1 MLINCANKIKLQKWI
16 INLDKKKTKN
26 VLLVYGKSGLGK
38 YTTVYETLNELEYD
52 VHTFHSIDFLNKKN
66 IKALIT
72 KMVSNKSIYMMM
84 NKKKCKNA
92 IIIKEL
98 EALNKPH
105 NLKFITEIINN
116 NFTNNNNHIPLVCIA
131 SGDFFK
137 KLTDLEK
144 ISEKINFKK
153 PSNVEFKKH
162 IKQIFKEN
170 NMNVE
175 TKFITYIISNIDSN
189 FRQFNNIF
197 DYMINNPTTKYKLEQ
212 YQDIVDIIAINEN
225 KEIELYEMIV
235 KILNN
240 NDITLDKMIDYFNV
254 EKIFLPL
261 MIHQNLKLK
270 LFYNNNNKLD
280 DYLKIM
286 NIVSKSDI
294 IHKYIFDFHY
304 WNLQEAYC
312 ILSCYYPYC
321 IIKDFKKNIK
331 MSDLKFTSILNKNSL
346 KYATHLN
353 CNKIMRNSNKLLNF
367 DNIIL
372 IYYCRYLAK
381 YLLSDNILDQE
392 KGLKLLINNNYKIS
406 DISKIIKFSNFEQ
419 YENKYSKK
427 VYNKLK
433 KIHKNRYNLV

>member
-1 MLINCANKIKLQKWI
+1 MLINSVNKIKLKKWVT
-16 INLDKKKTKN
+16 NLDKKNTKN

-66 IKALIT
+66 IKSLIT
-72 KMVSNKSIYMMM
+72 KMVNNKSIYMMM

-116 NFTNNNNHIPLVCIA
+116 NFMNNSNCIPLVCIA
-131 SGDFFK
+131 SGNFFK
-137 KLTDLEK
+137 KLSDLEK
-144 ISEKINFKK
+144 ISEKIKFKK
-153 PSNVEFKKH
+153 PSNVEFKKY
-162 IKQIFKEN
+162 IRNVFKTK
-170 NMNVE
+170 NMVVE
-175 TKFITYIISNIDSN
+175 TKLTTYIAKSIDSN
-189 FRQFNNIF
+189 FRQFNNVL
-197 DYMINNPTTKYKLEQ
+197 DYMINNKTTKYKLTE
-212 YQDIVDIIAINEN
+212 YKDIVDIIAINES

-235 KILNN
+235 TILNS
-240 NDITLDKMIDYFNV
+240 NDMKLDKMIDFFNV

-270 LFYNNNNKLD
+270 LFYNNKNKLD

-286 NIVSKSDI
+286 NIISKSDI

-304 WNLQEAYC
+304 WNLQEAYS
-312 ILSCYYPYC
+312 ILSCYYPYH
-321 IIKDFKKNIK
+321 IIKDFKKKVK
-331 MSDLKFTSILNKNSL
+331 MEDLKFTSILNKNSL

-353 CNKIMRNSNKLLNF
+353 CNKIMRNSKKLLYF
-367 DNIIL
+367 DDMLL
-372 IYYCRYLAK
+372 IYYCRYLAR
-381 YLLSDNILDQE
+381 YLLSDNIMEQE
-392 KGLKLLINNNYKIS
+392 KGLELLINNNYKIS
-406 DISKIIKFSNFEQ
+406 DISKIIKFTNFEQ
-419 YENKYSKK
+419 YEKKYSKK

-433 KIHKNRYNLV
+433 KIHKQKYLS

>member
-1 MLINCANKIKLQKWI
+1 MLINSVNKSKLKKWVT
-16 INLDKKKTKN
+16 NLDKKSTKN

-38 YTTVYETLNELEYD
+38 YTTVYNTLNELEYD

-66 IKALIT
+66 IKMLIT
-72 KMVSNKSIYMMM
+72 KMVNNKSIYMMM

-105 NLKFITEIINN
+105 NLKFITEIINT
-116 NFTNNNNHIPLVCIA
+116 NFVNNNNSIPLVCIA
-131 SGDFFK
+131 SGNFFK
-137 KLTDLEK
+137 KLSDLEK
-144 ISEKINFKK
+144 ISEKIKFKK

-162 IKQIFKEN
+162 IRNIFKEK
-170 NMNVE
+170 NMSVE
-175 TKFITYIISNIDSN
+175 TKLTTYITKSIDSN
-189 FRQFNNIF
+189 FRQFNNVL
-197 DYMINNPTTKYKLEQ
+197 DYMVNNKATKYKLVD
-212 YQDIVDIIAINEN
+212 YKDIVDIISINES

-235 KILNN
+235 TILNSN
-240 NDITLDKMIDYFNV
+240 NMSLNKMIDFFNV

-280 DYLKIM
+280 DYLKVM

-304 WNLQEAYC
+304 WNLQEAYS
-312 ILSCYYPYC
+312 ILSCYYPYY
-321 IIKDFKKNIK
+321 IVKDFKKRVK
-331 MSDLKFTSILNKNSL
+331 MEDLKFTSILNKNSL

-353 CNKIMRNSNKLLNF
+353 CNKIMRNSKKLLYF
-367 DNIIL
+367 DDILL
-372 IYYCRYLAK
+372 IYYCRYLAR
-381 YLLSDNILDQE
+381 YLLSDNIIEQE
-392 KGLKLLINNNYKIS
+392 KGLELLINNNYKIS
-406 DISKIIKFSNFEQ
+406 DISKIIKFTNFEQ
-419 YENKYSKK
+419 YEKKYSKK

-433 KIHKNRYNLV
+433 KIHKQKYLS

>member
-1 MLINCANKIKLQKWI
+1 MLINSVNKLKLEKWI
-16 INLDKKKTKN
+16 NNLEKKNTKN

-52 VHTFHSIDFLNKKN
+52 VHTFHSIDFSNKKE
-66 IKALIT
+66 IRMLIS
-72 KMVSNKSIYMMM
+72 KMVNNKSIYMMM

-105 NLKFITEIINN
+105 NLKFLTEIINT
-116 NFTNNNNHIPLVCIA
+116 NFTNNNNSIPLVCIA

-144 ISEKINFKK
+144 VSEKIKFKK
-153 PSNVEFKKH
+153 PSNTEFKKY
-162 IKQIFKEN
+162 IKGIFKTN
-170 NMNVE
+170 NMMVE
-175 TKFITYIISNIDSN
+175 TKLTTYITTKIDSN
-189 FRQFNNIF
+189 FRQFNNIL
-197 DYMINNPTTKYKLEQ
+197 DYMINNPTTKYKLPE
-212 YQDIVDIIAINEN
+212 YQDIVDLISVNEN
-225 KEIELYEMIV
+225 KEIELYEMVV

-240 NDITLDKMIDYFNV
+240 NDINVNKMTDFFNV

-270 LFYNNNNKLD
+270 LFYNNKNKLD

-304 WNLQEAYC
+304 WNLQEAYS
-312 ILSCYYPYC
+312 ILACYYPYY
-321 IIKDFKKNIK
+321 IVKDFKKKIK
-331 MSDLKFTSILNKNSL
+331 MTDLKFTSILNKNSL

-353 CNKIMRNSNKLLNF
+353 CNKIMRSSKKLLNF
-367 DNIIL
+367 DDILL

-381 YLLSDNILDQE
+381 YLLSDNIIDQE
-392 KGLKLLINNNYKIS
+392 RGLELLINNNYKIS

-419 YENKYSKK
+419 YESKYSKK

-433 KIHKNRYNLV
+433 KIHKLKYLV